1 MEEPERSATPGIPS
15 IFALDENDQEA
26 VVEVDNLDDELE
38 DDVDS
43 ETLRTRVC
51 YVAQVLAF
59 LVALIGLV
67 IGLTIA
73 YKKPEGKLFS
83 LNGKL
88 FSLDGK
94 LFSLYDKLF
103 SLTGKQSSP
112 NSKLSLSLLVNCF
125 HFPVNY
131 FPPKV
136 K

>member
-94 LFSLYDKLF
+94 LFP
-103 SLTGKQSSP
+103 LTGKQSSP
-112 NSKLSLSLLVNCF
+112 ISNCLF
-125 HFPVNY
+125 NEW
-131 FPPKV
+131 
-136 K
+136 

>member
-1 MEEPERSATPGIPS
+1 MEEPERSATPGIPT

-88 FSLDGK
+88 FSL
-94 LFSLYDKLF
+94 
-103 SLTGKQSSP
+103 TGR
-112 NSKLSLSLLVNCF
+112 
-125 HFPVNY
+125 
-131 FPPKV
+131 
-136 K
+136 